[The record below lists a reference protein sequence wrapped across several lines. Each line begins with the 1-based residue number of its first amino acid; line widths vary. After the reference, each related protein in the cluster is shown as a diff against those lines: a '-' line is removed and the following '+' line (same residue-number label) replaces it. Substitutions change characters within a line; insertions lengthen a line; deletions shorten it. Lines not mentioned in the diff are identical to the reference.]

1 MPATFEKSFTQQ
13 EPISEAAI
21 AKAVEVMRTGKLH
34 RYNTAPGEDS
44 EAALLEKEFASS
56 LNAKFCLACA
66 SGGYA
71 IHIALKACGAKPGD
85 TIITN
90 AFTLAPVPGA
100 IDNAGC
106 KAALVEIDNNYC
118 VDLSHLESVMADTGS
133 KFFLISHMRGHL
145 ADMDA
150 VVQLCQKH
158 DVCLIEDCAHTMGA
172 FWNGKPSGSF
182 GNAACFSTQTY
193 KHINSGEGGLLTTS
207 NEEVMAKAIIH
218 SGSYMLYD
226 RHGTV
231 PDLSVFEELKLNT
244 PNYSGRMDNMR
255 AAILRE
261 QLKSL
266 EKNCRRWNKLYL
278 TAETALGKSNA
289 ITLSQ
294 RPEQESYVGSSI
306 QFRVDELQDVDN
318 FIDRCAARGVEL
330 KWFGNKDPH
339 GFTSRYDSWKYLG
352 DAPELPNTLKILNRT
367 FDMRLPL
374 TFDESDMQTITGIII
389 EEVARAN

>member
-1 MPATFEKSFTQQ
+1 MPVTFEKSFTQQ
-13 EPISEAAI
+13 EPISESAI

-255 AAILRE
+255 VAILRE

>member
-1 MPATFEKSFTQQ
+1 
-13 EPISEAAI
+13 
-21 AKAVEVMRTGKLH
+21 
-34 RYNTAPGEDS
+34 
-44 EAALLEKEFASS
+44 
-56 LNAKFCLACA
+56 
-66 SGGYA
+66 
-71 IHIALKACGAKPGD
+71 
-85 TIITN
+85 
-90 AFTLAPVPGA
+90 
-100 IDNAGC
+100 
-106 KAALVEIDNNYC
+106 
-118 VDLSHLESVMADTGS
+118 
-133 KFFLISHMRGHL
+133 
-145 ADMDA
+145 
-150 VVQLCQKH
+150 
-158 DVCLIEDCAHTMGA
+158 
-172 FWNGKPSGSF
+172 
-182 GNAACFSTQTY
+182 
-193 KHINSGEGGLLTTS
+193 
-207 NEEVMAKAIIH
+207 
-218 SGSYMLYD
+218 MLYD